1 MPGDARRHHGCTHKR
16 GSGRAGRPAYGPL
29 ERRYGD
35 APIRLT
41 GASRHVE
48 TLDHHSERLAA
59 KGFMSEMTFP
69 EQRAESGRD
78 MSLKGNTTLRFIAS
92 LSLLALLAFTAP
104 LPAQPPEQKWVVSW
118 IGSVHGPYPS
128 GNPSAQPDMKL
139 AFPSAE
145 TGARDQ
151 SFRMIVKPEIW
162 GKEARLRFSNALGTR
177 PVTFAPEPAGLHR
190 HGNGDRPQPDAAP
203 GR

>member
-1 MPGDARRHHGCTHKR
+1 M
-16 GSGRAGRPAYGPL
+16 
-29 ERRYGD
+29 
-35 APIRLT
+35 
-41 GASRHVE
+41 SR
-48 TLDHHSERLAA
+48 S
-59 KGFMSEMTFP
+59 M
-69 EQRAESGRD
+69 
-78 MSLKGNTTLRFIAS
+78 IA
-92 LSLLALLAFTAP
+92 LLLLALLAFAAP

-162 GKEARLRFSNALGTR
+162 GREARLRFSNALGAKPVTFDAVFIGVHLTSSALVPGTNR
-177 PVTFAPEPAGLHR
+177 PVTFGGKRTVTIGPGDSAWSDAVALPFVRDPASADLT
-190 HGNGDRPQPDAAP
+190 

>member
-1 MPGDARRHHGCTHKR
+1 MPGDVRRHHGCTHRR

-41 GASRHVE
+41 GASRHVA

-78 MSLKGNTTLRFIAS
+78 MS
-92 LSLLALLAFTAP
+92 
-104 LPAQPPEQKWVVSW
+104 
-118 IGSVHGPYPS
+118 
-128 GNPSAQPDMKL
+128 
-139 AFPSAE
+139 
-145 TGARDQ
+145 
-151 SFRMIVKPEIW
+151 VKPEIW

>member
-1 MPGDARRHHGCTHKR
+1 M
-16 GSGRAGRPAYGPL
+16 
-29 ERRYGD
+29 
-35 APIRLT
+35 
-41 GASRHVE
+41 SR
-48 TLDHHSERLAA
+48 
-59 KGFMSEMTFP
+59 FMNALP
-69 EQRAESGRD
+69 
-78 MSLKGNTTLRFIAS
+78 
-92 LSLLALLAFTAP
+92 LLALLAFTAP

-162 GKEARLRFSNALGTR
+162 GKEARMRFSNALGTR
-177 PVTFAPEPAGLHR
+177 PVSVDGLYVGLQFGSSSVGIGSTRPVTFG
-190 HGNGDRPQPDAAP
+190 
-203 GR
+203 

>member
-1 MPGDARRHHGCTHKR
+1 M
-16 GSGRAGRPAYGPL
+16 
-29 ERRYGD
+29 
-35 APIRLT
+35 
-41 GASRHVE
+41 
-48 TLDHHSERLAA
+48 
-59 KGFMSEMTFP
+59 
-69 EQRAESGRD
+69 
-78 MSLKGNTTLRFIAS
+78 IA
-92 LSLLALLAFTAP
+92 LLLLALLGFAAP

-162 GKEARLRFSNALGTR
+162 GKEARLRLSNALGTR
-177 PVTFAPEPAGLHR
+177 PVTFDGIYVGMQFGSSAVVTGTS
-190 HGNGDRPQPDAAP
+190 RPVAFDGKRSVTIAP
-203 GR
+203 GAAVWSDPVALDRKSVV